1 MKEEGKGGRDFL
13 GGGCGEK
20 ARRRKKSMVADVSKD
35 TREAVGA
42 YSLPSIMS
50 SSILRPGLKAAA
62 RCSRRRTAPWT
73 CSRGYAAAA
82 APQGEMP
89 LETADEWTQFQVE
102 RAEFKTLGMSTFFK
116 QPYLLIYT
124 TLQSTT
130 FHSLGLPKPETIHG
144 SHTMLFTDQFNL
156 HNSVFLLCWLQAH
169 I

>member
-20 ARRRKKSMVADVSKD
+20 ARRRKKSMAADVSKD

-124 TLQSTT
+124 TL
-130 FHSLGLPKPETIHG
+130 
-144 SHTMLFTDQFNL
+144 
-156 HNSVFLLCWLQAH
+156 
-169 I
+169 